1 MFFSAAGR
9 LPVPTTPPTIQC
21 ASNEDRAM
29 LTYDS
34 AVNGNSEL
42 MMWIS
47 LPDKS
52 TIQNEAVS
60 SALLGSGTWLPL
72 PASDSEDK
80 PLQMIIRRSLK
91 SNLWQ
96 MRLASVGL
104 RVLSVRRVR
113 IDIYDFDGE
122 ISKEHSVR

>member
-1 MFFSAAGR
+1 
-9 LPVPTTPPTIQC
+9 
-21 ASNEDRAM
+21 M

-34 AVNGNSEL
+34 AVNGDSEL

-47 LPDKS
+47 LPDNS

-80 PLQMIIRRSLK
+80 PLQMIIRRSLT
-91 SNLWQ
+91 SSAWQ
-96 MRLASVGL
+96 MRLALASL
-104 RVLSVRRVR
+104 RVLSVRRVD

-122 ISKEHSVR
+122 IATHHSVRLLLLAVSK